1 MQKIVCANITQ
12 EHGADYGTGTINGS
26 NSDANLWPGSTIVGM
41 SSKKLVWL
49 GFFVG
54 STIGGMVPTLWG
66 DEIISLSA
74 IVLSTLGGIGGIW
87 AGVRL
92 GQTL

>member
-1 MQKIVCANITQ
+1 
-12 EHGADYGTGTINGS
+12 
-26 NSDANLWPGSTIVGM
+26 M